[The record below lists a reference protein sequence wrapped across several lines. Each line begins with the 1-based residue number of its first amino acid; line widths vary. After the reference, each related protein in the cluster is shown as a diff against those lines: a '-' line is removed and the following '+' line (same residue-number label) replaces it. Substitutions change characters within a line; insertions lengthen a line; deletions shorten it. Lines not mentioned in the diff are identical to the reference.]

1 MKSPNSKAPT
11 DISSP
16 NKASSTGNRL
26 HLIELLGKGSN
37 GKPQT
42 AQAVFKTICCSPQT
56 DSKFPIANGNTYT
69 MN

>member
-26 HLIELLGKGSN
+26 HLIELLSKGVQWKAPN
-37 GKPQT
+37 
-42 AQAVFKTICCSPQT
+42 SPGCFQDHMLLST
-56 DSKFPIANGNTYT
+56 N
-69 MN
+69 